1 MNNLVLITKIFF
13 WITFSVGLCFFILYS
28 FDWLNFF
35 NSLRKKQNLSNYSPK
50 KLRSFAIVIP
60 ARDESNVVKD
70 LITSIQKQKYDGLID
85 IYLVADNCTDNRA
98 TYNIGKQLGVN
109 VLERFNN
116 INRGGNFAIQHA
128 LRYIRDNNLLDKY
141 DCYCSFDADNLL
153 DENWVSE
160 VNKTYDYYE
169 CNVVT
174 SYRNSIN
181 FKDNWISSSYA
192 IQFIKE
198 SDINN
203 KSRSLFNAPQ
213 YINGTGFS
221 FTREILQQTNFWD
234 FNSLSHDIE
243 FSQWLLINNIK
254 TNYAENA
261 IFYDEQPIVYKD
273 SIKQRTRWSVGFN
286 QVFKMY
292 GGSVFCSLFKPKRS
306 KFSAYSNYLM
316 IFPAIITFLTNILL
330 YLITSG
336 LYLAS
341 FLLIK
346 NNGLEHVYSEFNL
359 ANTLIYILTT
369 PLIILFTIW
378 INLFLQGIFVVV
390 KNKKRIKANKWQ
402 KFISILAY
410 PTFMLTYI
418 PISLKALFIKK
429 FSTKPIQ
436 RKTR

>member
-1 MNNLVLITKIFF
+1 M
-13 WITFSVGLCFFILYS
+13 
-28 FDWLNFF
+28 
-35 NSLRKKQNLSNYSPK
+35 
-50 KLRSFAIVIP
+50 
-60 ARDESNVVKD
+60 
-70 LITSIQKQKYDGLID
+70 
-85 IYLVADNCTDNRA
+85 
-98 TYNIGKQLGVN
+98 
-109 VLERFNN
+109 
-116 INRGGNFAIQHA
+116 
-128 LRYIRDNNLLDKY
+128 
-141 DCYCSFDADNLL
+141 
-153 DENWVSE
+153 
-160 VNKTYDYYE
+160 
-169 CNVVT
+169 
-174 SYRNSIN
+174 
-181 FKDNWISSSYA
+181 
-192 IQFIKE
+192 
-198 SDINN
+198 
-203 KSRSLFNAPQ
+203 
-213 YINGTGFS
+213 
-221 FTREILQQTNFWD
+221 QQTNFWD

-243 FSQWLLINNIK
+243 FSQWLLINDIK

-316 IFPAIITFLTNILL
+316 IFPAVITFLTNILL
-330 YLITSG
+330 YLITSS

-346 NNGLEHVYSEFNL
+346 KNGLEHVYSEFNIVS
-359 ANTLIYILTT
+359 TLIYILST

-436 RKTR
+436 RKAR